1 MGELC
6 RLLASMSSVLALF
19 TVTAV
24 SVSPASAAQV
34 DDAGDGGSE
43 TSAASAACQLSPA
56 NFRASV
62 DALAGRGQASW
73 VASDGFTSTRIDA
86 NRVLF
91 VNHDTFWGTS
101 DGANHMKSGLMISNS
116 LLIHD
121 DRNPNCFTAQAGP
134 GGSSFFGPPVP
145 GRWLWPGTPTMQ
157 GDLVVLPFSHMGSS
171 IGQTV
176 SKMSW
181 DFAQRHVDVR
191 SFRWNGSTLVPS
203 GASPRALTP
212 LSAEPPGGQFEWVGS
227 MVEGPWVYLTPTHL
241 RTGQWG
247 HDIFLARVP
256 ASVWFATDGTSIAS
270 HLEFRTAS
278 GWKRG
283 ATYQELLPIV
293 RGTGDAMASITK
305 GSGEV
310 HVIFKEYSII
320 GTTLVDYHAPTFD
333 GPFTKHE
340 LAKAPIKP
348 DTYSYW
354 GVVHPSLGNKGLTRK
369 VTVNFNNAV
378 DMGFGNLRAMDR
390 YRPEMIEV
398 VLPELI
404 RVSTGRPNSAV
415 AVNLTVTGS
424 ARTGYVTAFPCGTKE
439 PLASN
444 LNFARGQ
451 TVANAAIVKTDAAGE
466 FCVYGSTGVH
476 LVADYWGVDTVSS
489 VGPPVRRLDTRLTH
503 GPTGGQRVA
512 ADGTVRVPTGQPGG
526 STVFGNVTVTDA
538 RSAGYTT
545 VFPCDQSRP
554 LTSSNNFQ
562 EGQVSATFA
571 AVKTDERGDVCV
583 SSSAEAHVVVD
594 VVGHTAQEVSV
605 VPERVM
611 DSRWENSPTGG
622 TRVRAGEVIEIPT
635 SAAGNAVMG
644 SLTVAG
650 GLDRGYLTAYPC
662 DATRPA
668 TSSIN
673 FQAMTNA
680 ANLVISDTDAQ
691 GRLCVYTTA
700 DAHVIFDEMAVTPDV
715 ATVVPQRLRDTRLN

>member
-1 MGELC
+1 MGAQ
-6 RLLASMSSVLALF
+6 RLVLASMSSLATLCA
-19 TVTAV
+19 VTAG
-24 SVSPASAAQV
+24 SVIGAQAAPAVAAE
-34 DDAGDGGSE
+34 DTGSE
-43 TSAASAACQLSPA
+43 TSAASVACQLSPA

-62 DALAGRGQASW
+62 DALAGRGQPSW
-73 VASDGFTSTRIDA
+73 VASDGFTSTRIDS

-101 DGANHMKSGLMISNS
+101 NGANLMTSGLMISNS

-121 DRNPNCFTAQAGP
+121 NRNPNCFTAQAGP
-134 GGSSFFGPPVP
+134 GGSAFFGPPVP

-203 GASPRALTP
+203 GALPRALTP
-212 LSAEPPGGQFEWVGS
+212 LSAEPPGRQFEWVGS
-227 MVEGPWVYLTPTHL
+227 LVDGPWVYLTPTHL
-241 RTGQWG
+241 RAGQWG
-247 HDIFLARVP
+247 HDIYLARVP
-256 ASVWFATDGTSIAS
+256 TAVWFATDGTSIAS
-270 HLEFRTAS
+270 HLEFRTAG

-283 ATYQELLPIV
+283 ATYQELVPIV
-293 RGTGDAMASITK
+293 RGSGDAMASITK
-305 GSGEV
+305 GSGEF

-333 GPFTKHE
+333 GPFTMHE
-340 LAKAPIKP
+340 LAKAPVKP
-348 DTYSYW
+348 DTFSYW
-354 GVVHPSLGNKGLTRK
+354 GVVHPSLGDKGLTRK

-378 DMGFGNLRAMDR
+378 DMGFDNLRVMDR

-398 VLPELI
+398 VLPEVI
-404 RVSTGRPNSAV
+404 RVNTGRPNSAV
-415 AVNLTVTGS
+415 VVNLTATG
-424 ARTGYVTAFPCGTKE
+424 AGRTGYVTAFPCGTKE

-444 LNFARGQ
+444 VNFGPSQ
-451 TVANAAIVKTDAAGE
+451 TVANAAVVKTDSAGE

-476 LVADYWGVDTVSS
+476 LVVDFWGVGTVSS
-489 VGPPVRRLDTRLTH
+489 VGPPVRRLDTRLAD
-503 GPTGGQRVA
+503 GPTGGQPVA

-526 STVFGNVTVTDA
+526 STIFGNVTVTNPRA
-538 RSAGYTT
+538 SGYTT
-545 VFPCDQSRP
+545 VFPCDIPRP
-554 LTSSNNFQ
+554 MTSSNNYQ
-562 EGQVSATFA
+562 EGQVSATFT
-571 AVKTDERGDVCV
+571 AVKTDERGDVCL

-594 VVGHTAQEVSV
+594 IVGHSMQEVSAA
-605 VPERVM
+605 PERVM
-611 DSRWENSPTGG
+611 DSRWDEGPTSGA
-622 TRVRAGEVIEIPT
+622 RVRAGGVIEIPT
-635 SAAGNAVMG
+635 SAAGSTVMG

-662 DATRPA
+662 DAPRPA
-668 TSSIN
+668 TSAVN

-700 DAHVIFDEMAVTPDV
+700 DAHVIFDEMTVTPDI